1 MSRIKA
7 LTILLKFY
15 TIKLMAKKA
24 KIESESSII
33 INMVAEV
40 IKSAFLSNASD
51 IHIEPEGDKIRI
63 RFRIDGILR
72 ELKTHPISLL
82 DPLVSRIKVMSDLD
96 IAERRKPQDGKI
108 AYEVEGKDID
118 IRVSV
123 FPTIFGENVV
133 MRILDKS
140 TITLGLEHL
149 GFLEENL
156 KKYHKIISMPYGMI
170 FVTGPNGSGKTTTL
184 YSTLNTLNT
193 IEKNIVTLEDPV
205 EYELPLIRQTQIDP
219 DVGITF
225 ATGLRSLLRQDPD
238 IMMVGEIRDKETAE
252 IAVRSALTGHLV
264 LTTLHTND
272 AVGAI
277 SRLVD
282 IDIEPALI
290 SSATIGIIAQRLVR
304 TVCPACAKKV
314 NPSPEITRKFNLD
327 KYENINLLEAVGC
340 SKCGQTG
347 YIGRT
352 AIFEIIEITNEL
364 KDLIIARAS
373 NREIFEK
380 AQEQGME
387 SLRENGIRKAA
398 IGLTTLE
405 EILRVTSLS

>member
-1 MSRIKA
+1 
-7 LTILLKFY
+7 
-15 TIKLMAKKA
+15 MAKKA